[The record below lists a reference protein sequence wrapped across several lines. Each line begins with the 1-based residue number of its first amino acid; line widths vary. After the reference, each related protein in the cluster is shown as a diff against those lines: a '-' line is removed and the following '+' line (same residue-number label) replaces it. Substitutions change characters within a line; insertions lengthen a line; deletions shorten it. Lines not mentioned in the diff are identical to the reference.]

1 MKMLLMLLQ
10 QTVVKHKQTMA
21 VQTPLLTI
29 CNNTAPASM
38 KRNNINIHTRNVSM
52 HHIEG
57 IFLFYPRLLV
67 DVRDHSVLDYRA
79 VLVPGAA
86 VLLPA
91 RGVVA
96 SLTVD
101 QEDEEVD
108 GVEVWHNAAKA
119 W

>member
-1 MKMLLMLLQ
+1 
-10 QTVVKHKQTMA
+10 
-21 VQTPLLTI
+21 
-29 CNNTAPASM
+29 
-38 KRNNINIHTRNVSM
+38 M

-57 IFLFYPRLLV
+57 IFLFYPRLDLV

-86 VLLPA
+86 VFLPA

-96 SLTVD
+96 SLAVD

-108 GVEVWHNAAKA
+108 GVEVWHDAAKA
-119 W
+119 WWEKSSEMVIKKIIIMQEGSTLALRIAESLKITKDPLYILSHLAKL